1 MRMTVSSTPH
11 EQHTDLSATCALPLG
26 GIRIYLRDLSH
37 VFIASLSC
45 RYSGDRYSGRETLR
59 TEPVLSHPPSIP
71 VARYDAAQPPYR
83 RYDNF
88 DVAPPGTGPDIPG
101 IGSFEKPRYDRSY
114 ERSAPY
120 EVRTTSDEYLTP
132 PGVDSRRSEYSTR
145 ERDLAPPGVRDPV
158 PPIASVLRDVS
169 RESWEH
175 KGRDSDN
182 VAVPSSSRDTDR
194 DRRDYYDADVR
205 KSYYNSPD
213 SRKRKQSM
221 SPSRQAGSGDRYSST
236 ERHHRHVRNES
247 RRKVS
252 SKDGGKENRHSSQ
265 QPVEALDVSR
275 DRQHDRD
282 KEKDIQKRE
291 RVLVEVRKEPS
302 VDKEKSKKDK
312 DEKFKKDEDD
322 KNRDKRSTKDKK
334 KRKKEKDVDADK
346 AKKKKR
352 KERKDG
358 KKDGQE
364 NKKEVQGSKEETK
377 SNFIDKSKN
386 TTAVRKDVKKEGS
399 GGNTKNTASAEGA
412 ASAIVLKTAQ
422 PIGVI
427 GSVAP
432 TEPVIHSLYDDMEDT
447 RIDNNVMANYGK
459 VDASTGESA
468 VMAAEEKSEA
478 LVTAGTEVEAGLNS
492 KEHIMTNEGVT
503 GGETKSENVML
514 APLPGP
520 SKWEL
525 DDELG
530 EDKMGEEMSGT
541 AGDADNKAGNKV
553 VTSEVLKRAENAIF
567 QKAIN
572 AIRTIEPAKKSS
584 VGERK
589 VYSMST
595 DKEKKTPA
603 DNTVAETVEPVRKVA
618 EKEAREAR
626 KTANSIQI
634 TIPIAGHLERSV
646 EMSGLENTTPPI
658 KGKSKLDRS
667 KFTSSM
673 MGGPWGEGLDTTSPH
688 RVPAKERLGAKLEGD
703 GERRRDEDQDK
714 NRRARHRSRSNSR
727 DRKHTTRK
735 GLKSA
740 IERKRTVSRSRSR
753 SPYHRKVISDRKY
766 MVDPMKELKYLD
778 PMKDLKYIEAMQ
790 MRYIDQ
796 GDPRRYLDPALD
808 RKFLVDHAMR
818 RDMRYAEGDRRLIE
832 RDLRRPE
839 KIYPAPR
846 SPERRRSL
854 SRERGLAKVR
864 ERTPD
869 RGKHKAKKRT
879 KNRSESRTRKKSL
892 SDKESKRGKKKD
904 KKHKKEKVKK
914 HKIKTDKDEKKEEEK
929 SKTPPTTKETKVAP
943 NNDNTEAEKGKQE
956 KTTDATQ
963 ETATGKDKS
972 KKGVRRNPRLA
983 SDRKKSTLDEA
994 SFEPDYDASSSVD
1007 TEAEDP
1013 ADPEKKSEAGEKK
1026 QDTSAAE
1033 KTSPAKKRERSG
1045 SVDTALANTAAEK
1058 KRQKVEKEAGVTDD
1072 SEAKK
1077 SIKEKIVKVPKKKE
1091 KSSSSE
1097 PDSSEES
1104 SDDESSSNSSSSS
1117 EDESSDDSSV
1127 KRRRKKKASRRH
1139 HKKKSKRSRR
1149 ADTSS
1154 DSDSDSDSDD
1164 ASSSDSGGG
1173 RRRGRSSK
1181 KHKHHTKSKLKK
1193 KKKSKHR

>member
-1 MRMTVSSTPH
+1 M
-11 EQHTDLSATCALPLG
+11 SATCALPLG
-26 GIRIYLRDLSH
+26 GIQIYLRDLSH
-37 VFIASLSC
+37 AFIASISR
-45 RYSGDRYSGRETLR
+45 RYSGDRYSGRETHR

-145 ERDLAPPGVRDPV
+145 ERDLAPPGVRDTV

-175 KGRDSDN
+175 KGRDSDS

-194 DRRDYYDADVR
+194 DRRDYYDADIR

-213 SRKRKQSM
+213 SRKRKQSL
-221 SPSRQAGSGDRYSST
+221 SPSRQGGSGDRYSST

-302 VDKEKSKKDK
+302 VDKEKFKKDK

-334 KRKKEKDVDADK
+334 KRKKEKDVDVDK

-364 NKKEVQGSKEETK
+364 NKKDVQGSKDETK
-377 SNFIDKSKN
+377 SNLIEKSKN
-386 TTAVRKDVKKEGS
+386 TTAVRKDVKKEES
-399 GGNTKNTASAEGA
+399 GGNTKNTASVEGA

-432 TEPVIHSLYDDMEDT
+432 TEPIIHGLYADMEDT

-468 VMAAEEKSEA
+468 VMAAEEKAEA
-478 LVTAGTEVEAGLNS
+478 VVTAGTEVEAGINS
-492 KEHIMTNEGVT
+492 KEHMMNEGVT

-603 DNTVAETVEPVRKVA
+603 DNTVAENVEPVRKVA

-646 EMSGLENTTPPI
+646 ELSGVENTTPPI

-714 NRRARHRSRSNSR
+714 TRRARHRSRSNSR

-740 IERKRTVSRSRSR
+740 IERKRTVS
-753 SPYHRKVISDRKY
+753 
-766 MVDPMKELKYLD
+766 
-778 PMKDLKYIEAMQ
+778 
-790 MRYIDQ
+790 
-796 GDPRRYLDPALD
+796 
-808 RKFLVDHAMR
+808 
-818 RDMRYAEGDRRLIE
+818 
-832 RDLRRPE
+832 
-839 KIYPAPR
+839 

-929 SKTPPTTKETKVAP
+929 SKTPPTTKETKAAP

-963 ETATGKDKS
+963 ETATGKDKT

-1013 ADPEKKSEAGEKK
+1013 TDPDKKAEAGEKK
-1026 QDTSAAE
+1026 QDSSAAE

-1058 KRQKVEKEAGVTDD
+1058 KRQKVEKESGVTDD

-1173 RRRGRSSK
+1173 RRRGRSSR
-1181 KHKHHTKSKLKK
+1181 KHKHHSKSKLKK

>member
-1 MRMTVSSTPH
+1 M
-11 EQHTDLSATCALPLG
+11 SATCALPLG
-26 GIRIYLRDLSH
+26 GIQIYLRDLSH
-37 VFIASLSC
+37 AFIASISR
-45 RYSGDRYSGRETLR
+45 RYSGDRYSGRETHR

-101 IGSFEKPRYDRSY
+101 IG
-114 ERSAPY
+114 
-120 EVRTTSDEYLTP
+120 
-132 PGVDSRRSEYSTR
+132 
-145 ERDLAPPGVRDPV
+145 
-158 PPIASVLRDVS
+158 
-169 RESWEH
+169 
-175 KGRDSDN
+175 RDSDS

-194 DRRDYYDADVR
+194 DRRDYYDADIR

-213 SRKRKQSM
+213 SRKRKQSL
-221 SPSRQAGSGDRYSST
+221 SPSRQGGSGDRYSST

-302 VDKEKSKKDK
+302 VDKEKFKKDK

-334 KRKKEKDVDADK
+334 KRKKEKDVDVDK

-364 NKKEVQGSKEETK
+364 NKKDVQGSKEETK
-377 SNFIDKSKN
+377 SNLIEKSKN

-399 GGNTKNTASAEGA
+399 GGNTKNTASVEGA

-432 TEPVIHSLYDDMEDT
+432 TEPIIHGLYADMEDT

-468 VMAAEEKSEA
+468 VMAAEEKAEA
-478 LVTAGTEVEAGLNS
+478 VVTAGTEVEAGINS
-492 KEHIMTNEGVT
+492 KEHMMNEGVT

-603 DNTVAETVEPVRKVA
+603 DNTVAENVEPVRKVA

-646 EMSGLENTTPPI
+646 ELSGVENTTPPI

-714 NRRARHRSRSNSR
+714 TRRARHRSRSNSR

-740 IERKRTVSRSRSR
+740 IERKRTVSRSR
-753 SPYHRKVISDRKY
+753 
-766 MVDPMKELKYLD
+766 
-778 PMKDLKYIEAMQ
+778 
-790 MRYIDQ
+790 
-796 GDPRRYLDPALD
+796 
-808 RKFLVDHAMR
+808 
-818 RDMRYAEGDRRLIE
+818 
-832 RDLRRPE
+832 
-839 KIYPAPR
+839 
-846 SPERRRSL
+846 PERRRSL

-929 SKTPPTTKETKVAP
+929 SKTPPTTKETKAAP

-963 ETATGKDKS
+963 ETATGKDKT

-1013 ADPEKKSEAGEKK
+1013 TDPDKKAEAGEKK
-1026 QDTSAAE
+1026 QDSSAAE
-1033 KTSPAKKRERSG
+1033 KTSPVKKRERSG

-1058 KRQKVEKEAGVTDD
+1058 KRQKVEKESGVTDD

-1173 RRRGRSSK
+1173 RRRGRSSR
-1181 KHKHHTKSKLKK
+1181 KHKHHSKSKLKK